1 MSEDKVEQLE
11 VLNTFG
17 NSMLGVFSPGDQVF
31 AREIDFS
38 EPKVGDIIVFTPLDR
53 RKRLVV
59 HRVVKRNENQ
69 IITHG
74 DNNLLPDRP
83 ITRRNGA
90 IYIVEK
96 ALRDGKPI
104 AFSHGEL
111 GMADFLQHQKKKK
124 ITHKLRQLVRAA
136 ISCAPLRIFAP
147 SVKSLEY
154 KEFRRNGI
162 RFKAVLFY
170 KTRPVAVFDFKRN
183 CWRINNW
190 WLLFYTPKMLKAIE
204 PSS

>member
-1 MSEDKVEQLE
+1 MSEEKVERLE
-11 VLNTFG
+11 VLKTFG

-38 EPKVGDIIVFTPLDR
+38 EPKIGDIIVFTQINR
-53 RKRLVV
+53 KKRLVV

-69 IITHG
+69 ILTHG
-74 DNNLLPDRP
+74 DNNLLPDKP
-83 ITRRNGA
+83 ISRKNGR
-90 IYIVEK
+90 IYLVEK

-104 AFSHGEL
+104 AFSHGEQ
-111 GMADFLQHQKKKK
+111 GMADFIQHQKKKK
-124 ITHKLRQLVRAA
+124 ITHRLRQFVRAT
-136 ISCAPLRIFAP
+136 ISCAPLRVFAP
-147 SVKSLEY
+147 PVKSLEY

-170 KTRPVAVFDFKRN
+170 KASPVAVFDFKHG

-190 WLLFYTPKMLKAIE
+190 WLLFYTPKMLNNIIPE
-204 PSS
+204 